1 MPQAITE
8 MFANF
13 IYSPEIGYNELLVLE
28 GTLKDEI
35 SEVLYA
41 NNAEHVSYDVNAD
54 SIRIQCSFT
63 QYNEHFFHKICDQI
77 LPFLKFNVEGK
88 ILFLH
93 RDISS
98 LHIYTIFNGDWQE
111 SSIFVPH
118 VSEFEEILS
127 RDDV

>member
-8 MFANF
+8 MFGNF
-13 IYSPEIGYNELLVLE
+13 IYSPELSYNELLVLE

-35 SEVLYA
+35 SEVLYD
-41 NNAEHVSYDVNAD
+41 NEAEHISYDVSSD
-54 SIRIQCSFT
+54 SIRIQCSFA

-93 RDISS
+93 RDISTI
-98 LHIYTIFNGDWQE
+98 HIYTIFNGDWQE
-111 SSIFVPH
+111 ASIFVPH
-118 VSEFEEILS
+118 VSEFEEILN
-127 RDDV
+127 REDV